1 MSVSRGGDESEERS
15 LSLEDRHHST
25 TNTSRLWAL
34 GIALGLC
41 AVLGPVGDARAEETV
56 AGTIN
61 GLRCVTDG
69 LKCPVDAADPVIE
82 TLADFV
88 LEAGGEDYFYLHNV
102 AIEVKESL
110 VLEQVRVTGEVNRRY
125 RSMDVQRIEVE
136 KNGEF
141 KTVWTPARRED
152 DYRQPGATRR

>member
-1 MSVSRGGDESEERS
+1 MGAHT
-15 LSLEDRHHST
+15 RHDA
-25 TNTSRLWAL
+25 NIAGRAPWAV
-34 GIALGLC
+34 GVVLGL
-41 AVLGPVGDARAEETV
+41 LGTLGLTGSASASETV

-69 LKCPVDAADPVIE
+69 VKCPVDADDPLIE

-88 LEAGGEDYFYLHNV
+88 LQADGENYFYLHNV
-102 AIEVKESL
+102 GVEVKESL
-110 VLEQVRVTGEVNRRY
+110 VLETVRVTGEVNRRY
-125 RSMDVQRIEVE
+125 RSMDVERIEVE

-141 KTVWTPARRED
+141 TTVWTPARRED